1 MAAKNQRKLS
11 NWLLLF
17 LASVLVM
24 PFVSSCGK
32 QNGASPTGLNI
43 QYNVINL
50 SPDMGPVN
58 LFINFVQVN
67 AAGNPFVF
75 GVDGGYFYLPSVAV
89 PFQFRLANVAATPVL
104 ALNRTDVLKS
114 GAKYTLFI
122 TGSYSALTP
131 IFTVDTDFIPKAGRG
146 KLRFVNA
153 SPSAIGGLD
162 VYANDT
168 LAFSGVVYTS
178 QTKYI
183 ELPVGNY
190 DLKINATGSTSVLND
205 QPSVLIQDGRLYT
218 IYAYGYTSRA
228 DSAAFNTAVITNR

>member
-1 MAAKNQRKLS
+1 MAAKNQSKMFK
-11 NWLLLF
+11 WLFLF
-17 LASVLVM
+17 LAGVLVM
-24 PFVSSCGK
+24 PLISSCGK
-32 QNGASPTGLNI
+32 QNGASPRGLNI

-67 AAGNPFVF
+67 AARNPFVF

-89 PFQFRLANVAATPVL
+89 PFQFRLANTAATPIL
-104 ALNRTDVLKS
+104 ALNRSDVLKS

-122 TGSYSALTP
+122 TGDTSSLTP
-131 IFTVDTDFIPKAGRG
+131 IFTVDTDYAPATGRG

-153 SPSAIGGLD
+153 SPSATGGLD

-168 LAFSGVVYTS
+168 LAFSGIAYKKQS
-178 QTKYI
+178 KYI
-183 ELPVGNY
+183 ELPVGSY

-218 IYAYGYTSRA
+218 LYTYGYTSRA
-228 DSAAFNTAVITNR
+228 DSAAFNAAVITNR

>member
-1 MAAKNQRKLS
+1 MAAKHQYKIF
-11 NWLLLF
+11 NWLSLF
-17 LASVLVM
+17 LVGMLIT
-24 PFVSSCGK
+24 PFISSCGK
-32 QNGASPTGLNI
+32 QNGASPKGLNI

-58 LFINFVQVN
+58 LFINFIQVN

-89 PFQFRLANVAATPVL
+89 PFQFRLANTAATPVL
-104 ALNRTDVLKS
+104 ALNRTDDLKS

-122 TGSYSALTP
+122 TGSYSSLTP
-131 IFTVDTDFIPKAGRG
+131 IFTVDTDFAPTTGRG

-168 LAFSGVVYTS
+168 LAFSQVAYKS
-178 QTKYI
+178 QTKYV

-190 DLKINATGSTSVLND
+190 DLKITTTGSTNVLND

-218 IYAYGYTSRA
+218 LYTYGYTSRA
-228 DSAAFNTAVITNR
+228 DSAAFNAAIITNR